1 MSRLVD
7 TTTRSGGPRW
17 DVVED
22 AGTLLGRLTQ
32 SRAGRHGRAFYAA
45 IGPDGCDLG
54 RHPTIELAVSAVT
67 ADAAAGW
74 PRSPRAPKER
84 YRELYDAPAPP
95 LYPLIAATAED
106 PAVPN

>member
-1 MSRLVD
+1 MSRLVE

-17 DVVED
+17 DVVDD

-54 RHPTIELAVSAVT
+54 RHPSIELATSAVT

-74 PRSPRAPKER
+74 PRSPRTPKER

-95 LYPLIAATAED
+95 LYPLKGR
-106 PAVPN
+106 